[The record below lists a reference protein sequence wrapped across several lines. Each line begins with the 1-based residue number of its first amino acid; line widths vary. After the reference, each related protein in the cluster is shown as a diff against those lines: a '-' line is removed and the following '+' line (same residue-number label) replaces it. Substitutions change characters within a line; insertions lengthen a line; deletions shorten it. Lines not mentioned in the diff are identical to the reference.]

1 MIPSNKATTSGA
13 FQNPLAET
21 VLLDGT
27 SWIAVRAFEKN
38 GGRRNRFAHSSPVYL
53 EVPGRPLHPRREEI
67 DYLIQRVQEE
77 ITRNQSILSAAAL
90 NEYEQALKVY
100 QAIARDVR

>member
-1 MIPSNKATTSGA
+1 M
-13 FQNPLAET
+13 
-21 VLLDGT
+21 
-27 SWIAVRAFEKN
+27 
-38 GGRRNRFAHSSPVYL
+38 YL
-53 EVPGRPLHPRREEI
+53 EVPGQPLHPRREEI

-90 NEYEQALKVY
+90 DEYEQALKVY